1 MADRY
6 PPGDDLSTKSK
17 EELTRE
23 LTSIREAL
31 EAISDG
37 FIVFD
42 ADDNV
47 VTYNTKQL
55 ELFPSVANKL
65 APGLAY
71 RELLRAQIR
80 SGQMS
85 VPPDQEEAWLDVR
98 IARHKSAS
106 EPLEQV
112 FADGRIIR
120 LSEYPTASGGIVAVR
135 SDITELKKAQEE
147 ARARAD
153 QLRIIT
159 DAAPASIA
167 YVDRNQRLVFV
178 NRTAEIWFGRGQSEL
193 LGRTTG
199 ELLGRENYE
208 RVRPHIEAVLEGHKQ
223 RFETQI
229 DYPDGHSRY
238 LDYSYIPDVN
248 EDGSVQGYFGLVSD
262 ITAFKEHEEALRRHK
277 DELEERVERR
287 TEALRASENKLRDLI
302 DGSLQG
308 IMVHRNLKALF
319 INDTFAEMY
328 GYTAAEILA
337 LDSIDVLSA
346 PSEINRQSGFHS
358 ARMAGKA
365 APEHYEFQGRRK
377 DGSLFWAE
385 TRVRL
390 VEWEGETAAQSTLV
404 DLTDQKLAEK
414 EAALAQERMLD
425 AIESTGDGFVLYDAD
440 DRLVMCNEIY
450 RNYYHETAHLMV
462 PGAQFEDML
471 RAGAEMGQFPAA
483 VGRVD
488 DWVAERMKNHLAANT
503 EIEQQLA
510 DGRWLRISER
520 RTSDGGIVGFRVDIT
535 DLIKAQE
542 AAEQASRAKS
552 LFLSS
557 MSHELRTPLNSILGF
572 GQILESDG
580 DEPLSGDQQESLGH
594 ILRGGQHLL
603 NLINEVLDLSRIE
616 TGQVEVSIEDVNVAE
631 IVSQCRAMAETLA
644 KDREIDISVA
654 YNNLENRMI
663 RADTTR
669 LRQVLLNLL
678 SNAIKYNRESGS
690 VTIASELQ
698 SHRKLRISIS
708 DTGGGIPQNVQHQ
721 VFEPFERLNAENAG
735 IEGTGIGMTISKMLM
750 DLMDG
755 SIGFES
761 EVGVGSKFWVDL
773 PISDAVLSPV
783 TAGVET
789 NEDVAPDDQFVRTL
803 LYVEDNPANLILME
817 KIIARSPNLRL
828 ISSETA
834 ELGISLAQNV
844 QPCLILMDINLPG
857 MNGFEALDRLQQG
870 QGTAHIPVI
879 AVTANAL
886 PADVSKGL
894 ESGFKAYLTK
904 PLMIDNV
911 LETIFKVLEPSP

>member
-1 MADRY
+1 MADRD
-6 PPGDDLSTKSK
+6 PQGADLSTKSRD
-17 EELTRE
+17 ELIKE

-42 ADDNV
+42 ADDHV

-85 VPPDQEEAWLDVR
+85 VPPDQEEAWLDQR

-120 LSEYPTASGGIVAVR
+120 LSEYPTASGDIVAIR
-135 SDITELKKAQEE
+135 SDITELKRAQED

-153 QLRIIT
+153 QLRVIT

-167 YVDRNQRLVFV
+167 YIDRNQRMVFA
-178 NRTAEIWFGRGQSEL
+178 NRTAEIWFERSQAEL

-199 ELLGRENYE
+199 ELLGPENYE
-208 RVRPHIEAVLEGHKQ
+208 KVRPHIEAVLEGQTQ

-238 LDYSYIPDVN
+238 LDYSYIPDLH

-308 IMVHRNLKALF
+308 IMVHRDMKALF

-328 GYTAAEILA
+328 GYTAAEIVA

-346 PSEINRQSGFHS
+346 PSELERQSDFHQ
-358 ARMAGKA
+358 ARMAGKP
-365 APEHYEFQGRRK
+365 APEHYEFQGQRK
-377 DGSLFWAE
+377 DGSLFWAQ

-450 RNYYHETAHLMV
+450 RGYYHETAHLMV

-488 DWVAERMKNHLAANT
+488 DWVAARMVNHLAANT

-520 RTSDGGIVGFRVDIT
+520 RTGDGGIVGFRVDIT
-535 DLIKAQE
+535 DLKKAQE

-572 GQILESDG
+572 GQILETDG
-580 DEPLSGDQQESLGH
+580 DEPLSEDQQESLGH

-644 KDREIDISVA
+644 KDREIDIAVVF
-654 YNNLENRMI
+654 NDLEDRMI

-678 SNAIKYNRESGS
+678 SNAIKYNRQSGS

-698 SHRKLRISIS
+698 SDRKLRISIS
-708 DTGGGIPQNVQHQ
+708 DTGGGIPYDVQHQ
-721 VFEPFERLNAENAG
+721 VFEPFERLNAENTG
-735 IEGTGIGMTISKMLM
+735 IEGTGIGMTISKMLI

-761 EVGVGSKFWVDL
+761 EVGVGSKFWVEL
-773 PISDAVLSPV
+773 SMSDAVLSQM

-789 NEDVAPDDQFVRTL
+789 NDVATPDGQAIRTL
-803 LYVEDNPANLILME
+803 LYIEDNPANLILME

-828 ISSETA
+828 VSSETA
-834 ELGISLAQNV
+834 ELGISLAQNI

-857 MNGFEALDRLQQG
+857 INGFEALKHLKQRPV
-870 QGTAHIPVI
+870 TAQIPVI

-886 PADVSKGL
+886 PADVTRGL

-911 LETIFKVLEPSP
+911 LETIVRVLEPSP